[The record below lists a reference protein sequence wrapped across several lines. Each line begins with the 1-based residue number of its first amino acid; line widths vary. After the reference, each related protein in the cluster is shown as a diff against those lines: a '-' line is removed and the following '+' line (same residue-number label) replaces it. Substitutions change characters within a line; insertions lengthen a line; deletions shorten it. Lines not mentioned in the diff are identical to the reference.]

1 MITIGIAVCTI
12 MSAKSSPK
20 VDSTKSDSENATHAE
35 EEKFWLVV
43 GISLLTFALFMSA
56 RMGIYQEV
64 IYGKYG
70 KHPKEALFYTHALPL
85 PGFLLLAP
93 DILHHWNILLSSQP
107 VTVPLLQI
115 QLPVMLLYLLGNVVT
130 QYVCISSVFVL
141 TTECA
146 SLTVTLVVT
155 LRKFLS
161 LIFSIVY
168 FKNPFTTLHWLGTA
182 LVFGGTL
189 VFSDVPKLM
198 RESRKATKEKTS

>member
-1 MITIGIAVCTI
+1 MPP
-12 MSAKSSPK
+12 S
-20 VDSTKSDSENATHAE
+20 
-35 EEKFWLVV
+35 
-43 GISLLTFALFMSA
+43 
-56 RMGIYQEV
+56 QV
-64 IYGKYG
+64 IYGQYG

-93 DILHHWNILLSSQP
+93 DILHHWNILLSSHL
-107 VTVPLLQI
+107 VTVPLLNI
-115 QLPVMLLYLLGNVVT
+115 QLPVMLLYLLGNVLT

-161 LIFSIVY
+161 LLFSILY
-168 FKNPFTTLHWLGTA
+168 FKNPFTPYHWLGTC

-189 VFSDVPKLM
+189 LFSDIPSLVRSSRQE
-198 RESRKATKEKTS
+198 REKKQS